1 MNARQLQQKP
11 EKLLKELKRTLAKT
25 QNVPYCWGT
34 GRREEGYQRD
44 EWWTKKES
52 FYFITI
58 SERWEFGCWFSKN
71 VWTYT
76 TESVFGFCDGCLNC
90 RGLAYY
96 IYRQGWQLRP
106 GYCHDCVKSWL
117 KVPVDLDKLA
127 YSFCWIDHISL
138 SNFLSWLSNV
148 CKEVS
153 TSQNWR
159 VQFLPFQDGVV
170 ETKVLLLFL

>member
-1 MNARQLQQKP
+1 MLKTLNEWLITLNECSTIAAEAREVAKRAKAHACKNTKRPILLRDRP
-11 EKLLKELKRTLAKT
+11 E
-25 QNVPYCWGT
+25 
-34 GRREEGYQRD
+34 RRRL
-44 EWWTKKES
+44 
-52 FYFITI
+52 